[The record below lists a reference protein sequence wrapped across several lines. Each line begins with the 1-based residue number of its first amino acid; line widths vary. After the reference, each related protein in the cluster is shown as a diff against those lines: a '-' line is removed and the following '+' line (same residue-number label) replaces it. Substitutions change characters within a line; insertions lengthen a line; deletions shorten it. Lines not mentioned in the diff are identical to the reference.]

1 MIMPVVLIK
10 QRDPLQNNKIL
21 VALLSEH
28 NLIKKGYRQIS
39 FHLGIVFAY
48 TDICNISP
56 LIDHEKDRL
65 DFNVLVLAE
74 IGSKKNVTHKHLH
87 NQKIV

>member
-1 MIMPVVLIK
+1 MKICEDDNSTYK
-10 QRDPLQNNKIL
+10 TERPLQNNKIL

-48 TDICNISP
+48 TEICNISP
-56 LIDHEKDRL
+56 LIDHERDKL
-65 DFNVLVLAE
+65 DLMFWYWLNLV
-74 IGSKKNVTHKHLH
+74 
-87 NQKIV
+87 Q

>member
-1 MIMPVVLIK
+1 MKICEDDNSTYK
-10 QRDPLQNNKIL
+10 TGRPLQNNKIL

-48 TDICNISP
+48 TEICNISP
-56 LIDHEKDRL
+56 LIDHERDKL
-65 DFNVLVLAE
+65 DLMFWYWLNLV
-74 IGSKKNVTHKHLH
+74 
-87 NQKIV
+87 Q